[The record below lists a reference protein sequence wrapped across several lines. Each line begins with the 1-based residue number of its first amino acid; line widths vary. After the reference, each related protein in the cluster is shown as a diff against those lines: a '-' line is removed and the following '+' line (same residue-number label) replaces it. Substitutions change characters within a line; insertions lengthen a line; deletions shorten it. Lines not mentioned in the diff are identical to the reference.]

1 MGSEMCI
8 RDRFDCVKNSDLLL
22 CVGTTL
28 QVYPIASVVDV
39 AKSTRTN
46 VLIVN
51 NQPTQYDAVADAVL
65 RDSIQV
71 VLPVLL
77 GS

>member
-1 MGSEMCI
+1 M
-8 RDRFDCVKNSDLLL
+8 
-22 CVGTTL
+22 
-28 QVYPIASVVDV
+28 YPIASVVDV

-65 RDSIQV
+65 RDPIQV